1 MEWYVT
7 LLIRRIYLITTIL
20 CIFQSAFQSYV
31 NDQYLPYIRMMNVLR
46 QFHRAIYCCEDRLP
60 PRTLECYAANLHL
73 HLKPV
78 WDNILEYEK
87 RLIDQKD
94 FEINTLITMRS
105 YLDESFRQLESLYEV
120 HEKVFLDWRQH
131 PAHITSAFLLAS
143 LMNCYQMESSV
154 CKGNLFMSLLL
165 ASIKVFC
172 EIIDTWWTDGR
183 LDDWQQEY
191 IVER

>member
-1 MEWYVT
+1 
-7 LLIRRIYLITTIL
+7 
-20 CIFQSAFQSYV
+20 
-31 NDQYLPYIRMMNVLR
+31 MNVLR